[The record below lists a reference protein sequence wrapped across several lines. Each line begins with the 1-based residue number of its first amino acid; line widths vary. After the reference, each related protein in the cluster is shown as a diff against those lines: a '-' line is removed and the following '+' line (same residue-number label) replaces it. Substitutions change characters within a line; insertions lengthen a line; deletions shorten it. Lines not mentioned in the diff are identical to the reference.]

1 MTRAALSVAKELS
14 LFCPLEA
21 SCRPA
26 GLEAPPVEPQSLSD
40 SSPTSALLCLSLQ
53 PCPGLEGDGL
63 GEILPRAS
71 NAHMPQRGPP
81 FPPLFLGKK
90 TNESNYLSQQ
100 STHMCLPWNQE
111 PGRDSGTWGL
121 GGGIWNSMSQG
132 RRLWPQRRKGW
143 SGQQEGLFDHT
154 HVSVC
159 LKYEEHVLF
168 LLFV

>member
-111 PGRDSGTWGL
+111 PGRDSAL
-121 GGGIWNSMSQG
+121 GGWGAGYGTPCLREGGFGPKGG
-132 RRLWPQRRKGW
+132 RGGVGNRKGY
-143 SGQQEGLFDHT
+143 LIT
-154 HVSVC
+154 PM
-159 LKYEEHVLF
+159 F
-168 LLFV
+168 LCV